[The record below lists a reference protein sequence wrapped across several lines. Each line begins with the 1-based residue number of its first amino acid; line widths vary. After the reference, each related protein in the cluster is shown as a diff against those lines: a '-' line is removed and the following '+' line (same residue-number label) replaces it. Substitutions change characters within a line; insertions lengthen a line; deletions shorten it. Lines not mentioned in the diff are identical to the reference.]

1 MSEKASGLQT
11 RHDLQAAL
19 DAVLAK
25 LQSQPSRTW
34 SLIITFYGDA
44 LLPRGNSVWLGTLLS
59 FFKEL
64 DVAEGVVR
72 TAMSRLAADGWIERN
87 RVGRNSYY
95 RLAEKG
101 MATFANAAE
110 RIYHPGNP
118 MPASGYTMV
127 MLPPRDDRQAVQ
139 AALEDAGFGSPSP
152 NNWIAPAGRSV
163 PEAAKGEIVLSVSG
177 EHDDLGVLASRAWP
191 LDDLAGHYRHFIEV
205 FRPLLEVLEGG
216 VKPSDAEAVVAR
228 ILLIHEFRRI
238 VLRDPNL
245 PGDLL
250 PPDWP
255 GAVARRLCSALYVR
269 LAPASERWLDA
280 NGLDENGAL
289 SHPVFDM
296 VSRFNS

>member
-1 MSEKASGLQT
+1 METMRPGPSRA
-11 RHDLQAAL
+11 DLQSAFA
-19 DAVLAK
+19 AVLGK

-44 LLPRGNSVWLGTLLS
+44 LLPRGNSVWLGTLLA
-59 FFKEL
+59 FFKGL
-64 DVAEGVVR
+64 DIAEGVVR

-101 MATFANAAE
+101 RATFAEAAG

-118 MPASGYTMV
+118 LPASGYTMIV
-127 MLPPRDDRQAVQ
+127 LPPRDERQAIQ

-152 NNWIAPAGRSV
+152 GAWIAPADRPIPKPAQGD
-163 PEAAKGEIVLSVSG
+163 IVVTVTG
-177 EHDDLGVLASRAWP
+177 EHDHLRLLAARAWP
-191 LDDLAGHYRHFIEV
+191 LDGLAEHYRHFIATFE
-205 FRPLLEVLEGG
+205 PLLGVVENGG
-216 VKPSDAEAVVAR
+216 QPSGIEAIVAR

-245 PGDLL
+245 PADLL
-250 PPDWP
+250 PQDWP
-255 GAVARRLCSALYVR
+255 GAVARRLCGGLYAK

-280 NGLDENGAL
+280 NGLDESGAL
-289 SHPVFDM
+289 PRPGIDIAN
-296 VSRFNS
+296 RFYS

>member
-1 MSEKASGLQT
+1 MSEEMSGRQA

-19 DAVLAK
+19 GAVLGK

-44 LLPRGNSVWLGTLLS
+44 LLPRGNSVWLGTLLA
-59 FFKEL
+59 FFREL

-87 RVGRNSYY
+87 KVGRNSYY
-95 RLAEKG
+95 RLAKKG
-101 MATFANAAE
+101 RATFAEAAA

-118 MPASGYTMV
+118 TPASGFTMV
-127 MLPPRDDRQAVQ
+127 MLPAREERQLMQ

-152 NNWIAPAGRSV
+152 NSWIAPAGRPV
-163 PEAAKGEIVLSVSG
+163 PDPVKGEIVLSVSG
-177 EHDDLGVLASRAWP
+177 AHDDLRVLASRAWP
-191 LDDLAGHYRHFIEV
+191 LGDLAGHYRHFIEV
-205 FRPLLEVLEGG
+205 FQPLLDALEGG
-216 VKPSDAEAVVAR
+216 VNPSDAEAIVAR

-245 PGDLL
+245 PDDLL

-255 GAVARRLCSALYVR
+255 GAVARRLCSALYAR
-269 LAPASERWLDA
+269 LAPASEHWLDA
-280 NGLDENGAL
+280 NGLDESGAL
-289 SHPVFDM
+289 RRPAFDM
-296 VSRFNS
+296 AGRFSS